1 MNTVVQARREVRC
14 GYCRGVGHNRRS
26 CEQLVVDRN
35 IALENSFRNSSI
47 NLNDSYC
54 LPVNKPMTISE
65 LNTDNT
71 ADDECPVCLCSIGDR
86 NYMVPK
92 CGHKIC
98 CDCLFTNIK
107 QNKTTG
113 NLCPLCRQESI
124 PKDALTVKESRRGP
138 IRTSTVYRDVS
149 ESQVMNATMAA
160 LDSLNYETRPLSP
173 DPINTGERGYH
184 FYTLLNSIR
193 NLEVDSEIK
202 ENLEILL
209 DNAVSIDVGY
219 EIMHELTSNNVSNER
234 YNIWQDHIFRIDA
247 IDANDNDTIN
257 EENNDEN
264 NNNANLEEQLNRLI
278 DNDEE
283 VVNILYEINR
293 EPDSITNIV
302 DLV

>member
-1 MNTVVQARREVRC
+1 MSTVGESRREIRC

-47 NLNDSYC
+47 NLNNSYC
-54 LPVNKPMTISE
+54 LPVDKPMTISE
-65 LNTDNT
+65 LNTDNC
-71 ADDECPVCLCSIGDR
+71 DGDECPICLCSVGDK
-86 NYMVPK
+86 NYMIPK

-124 PKDALTVKESRRGP
+124 PKNVLTVRETRRP
-138 IRTSTVYRDVS
+138 SVRNVYRAVNES
-149 ESQVMNATMAA
+149 EVMNATIAA

-173 DPINTGERGYH
+173 DPINAGERGYH

-219 EIMHELTSNNVSNER
+219 EIMHELTSNSVSNER
-234 YNIWQDHIFRIDA
+234 YNMWQDNIFRIDA
-247 IDANDNDTIN
+247 NDDTRN

-264 NNNANLEEQLNRLI
+264 NDENNNTSLEEQLNRLI

-283 VVNILYEINR
+283 VVDILYEMNR